1 MKNEEKLSLYEKFFS
16 LKNARDK
23 ASQLKTKYIGFLS
36 EIFSPVEVDEKVK
49 KLEENIDK
57 LKHNVEIGDLFFI
70 DVACILLFLIVGLQV
85 YFQEYF
91 NAYKIILLIIFAILI
106 CTIFL
111 NIHKNKIKF
120 QRELYNFIK
129 TSWLELVN
137 PNKYYDR
144 LGTDILMITLGSEL
158 NDYADTEQGGNL
170 LPRIAKLRKK
180 LTEELG
186 YVIPNVRVIP
196 SVENEPKEF
205 DIWVRGKLV
214 AKGDVSDKPEFLD
227 DADVITEELHKV
239 VLSQVNYILSLN
251 SVYKMTELVRSRDA
265 LLVDYMKDYVDS
277 LDIRNILVSLL
288 EQKLSIKDIE
298 LIYLKIADYARDAE
312 NIDDLIIKLKADLKK
327 LNKIG
332 KDFI

>member
-1 MKNEEKLSLYEKFFS
+1 MTNDLKLSLYERFFS
-16 LKNARDK
+16 LKNAKEK
-23 ASQLKTKYIGFLS
+23 AFQIKEKYTEFLS
-36 EIFSPVEVDEKVK
+36 EMFSPQEVDEKIK
-49 KLEENIDK
+49 KLDENIEK
-57 LKHNVEIGDLFFI
+57 LKHKVEMGDLFFI
-70 DVACILLFLIVGLQV
+70 DAACVVLFLTVGLQI

-91 NAYKIILLIIFAILI
+91 NAYKVILLVVFALLI
-106 CTIFL
+106 CTIFF
-111 NIHKNKIKF
+111 NIHKNKIRF

-129 TSWLELVN
+129 NSWLELVN

-144 LGTDILMITLGSEL
+144 LGTDVLMITLGSDLKEL
-158 NDYADTEQGGNL
+158 TNTEQGGNL

-180 LTEELG
+180 LTDELG
-186 YVIPNVRVIP
+186 YVIPNVRVIC
-196 SVENEPKEF
+196 SVENDPKEF

-214 AKGDVSDKPEFLD
+214 AKGDVSEKPEFLD
-227 DADVITEELHKV
+227 ESDVITEELNKV
-239 VLSQVNYILSLN
+239 VLSHVNYILSLH
-251 SVYKMTELVRSRDA
+251 SVYKMTELVKTRDG

-277 LDIRNILVSLL
+277 LDIRNILVNLL

-312 NIDDLIIKLKADLKK
+312 NIDDLTDKIKADLKK